1 MDQKRDGFEVTT
13 TDSHLARGIGE
24 AIHGAFK
31 GDLKVRYS
39 RDENLVRAIW
49 KREK

>member
-1 MDQKRDGFEVTT
+1 MAIEKKPDGLLVST

-24 AIHGAFK
+24 ALAGAYD

-39 RDENLVRAIW
+39 KDENLVRVVW
-49 KREK
+49 KR